1 MAWNEPGGNS
11 NNQDPWGGR
20 KGGGRQ
26 GPPDLDEAFRKLQ
39 ESLNGL
45 FGGGKKRGDDDS
57 GRSGGGGFGLLFVGL
72 GLLAVVWLYSAIYV
86 VDEQEQ
92 AVVLRFGK
100 YHETVGPGLNIYF
113 PPIDRKFQENVT
125 RERAYSK
132 QGAMLTEDENII
144 EVPLTVQYRV
154 SNLQDFVL
162 NVEQP
167 EVSLQHA
174 TDSAVR
180 HVVGSTEMDQVLTEG
195 RELMAS
201 EVRERLQRFLDNY
214 RTGITIT
221 QVNIQSAAAPREV
234 QEAFDD
240 VIRAREDEQREK
252 NQAESYANGVIPEAR
267 GQAQRLLEEANGYRD
282 EVIARAQG
290 EADRFT
296 KLVAEYRKAPE
307 ITRERL
313 YIDTMQEV
321 MSNTS
326 KVLVTGDKGQNNLLY
341 LPLDKMID
349 SRGGA
354 SSSSSANSSNS
365 TARDPAVPLS
375 SDMSQRNLR
384 TGRAVD
390 EQQVPDRPDRGR
402 GCGPGGVEQL
412 LYRGADRACGAVA
425 VRASGSA

>member
-45 FGGGKKRGDDDS
+45 FGGGKKRGDDDT
-57 GRSGGGGFGLLFVGL
+57 GRSGGGGGFGLLFVGL
-72 GLLAVVWLYSAIYV
+72 GLLAVIWLYSAIYV

-144 EVPLTVQYRV
+144 EVPLTVQYRI

-162 NVEQP
+162 NVDQP

-307 ITRERL
+307 VTRERL
-313 YIDTMQEV
+313 YLDTMQEM

-384 TGRAVD
+384 TREGR
-390 EQQVPDRPDRGR
+390 
-402 GCGPGGVEQL
+402 
-412 LYRGADRACGAVA
+412 
-425 VRASGSA
+425 

>member
-57 GRSGGGGFGLLFVGL
+57 GRSGGGGGFGLLFVGL
-72 GLLAVVWLYSAIYV
+72 GLLAVIWLYSAIYV

-162 NVEQP
+162 NVDQP

-307 ITRERL
+307 VTRERL
-313 YIDTMQEV
+313 YLDTMQEL

-349 SRGGA
+349 SRGGS

-365 TARDPAVPLS
+365 TTRDPAVPLS
-375 SDMSQRNLR
+375 SDLSQRNLR
-384 TGRAVD
+384 TREGR
-390 EQQVPDRPDRGR
+390 
-402 GCGPGGVEQL
+402 
-412 LYRGADRACGAVA
+412 
-425 VRASGSA
+425 

>member
-39 ESLNGL
+39 DSLNGL
-45 FGGGKKRGDDDS
+45 FGGGKKRGADDS

-72 GLLAVVWLYSAIYV
+72 GLLAVIWLYSAIYV

-144 EVPLTVQYRV
+144 EVPLTVQYRI

-162 NVEQP
+162 NVDQP

-195 RELMAS
+195 RELMAT
-201 EVRERLQRFLDNY
+201 EVHERLQRFLDNY

-221 QVNIQSAAAPREV
+221 QVNLQSAAAPREV

-267 GQAQRLLEEANGYRD
+267 GQAQRLLEEANAYRE
-282 EVIARAQG
+282 EVVSRAEG
-290 EADRFT
+290 EADRFGQ
-296 KLVAEYRKAPE
+296 LVAEYRKAPE

-313 YIDTMQEV
+313 YLDTMQQV
-321 MSNTS
+321 MANTS

-349 SRGGA
+349 SRGG
-354 SSSSSANSSNS
+354 SSASGAAAGSST

-375 SDMSQRNLR
+375 SDTSQRNLR
-384 TGRAVD
+384 TREGR
-390 EQQVPDRPDRGR
+390 
-402 GCGPGGVEQL
+402 
-412 LYRGADRACGAVA
+412 
-425 VRASGSA
+425 